1 MHTSTIGS
9 SGRIHQNRI
18 SNIPNKPSNFY
29 KLWDGLEEV
38 YARILTHSRLLGT
51 TFQSRTSHSLSSGLI
66 LRFLHQCPIP
76 SVNVNSHACL
86 QDILHYQSDLAL
98 CSLYPSQAP
107 PSQVPTVLDKKTV
120 VTAPTV
126 MGHPDTTGCGI
137 SCSSQL
143 IQQMRCSPRSTSTSP
158 RTQPVLHGCISNSLG
173 SQLASSSIL
182 RTVVKPRILSAHQLA
197 GA

>member
-1 MHTSTIGS
+1 MSYPVCQRQQSCLLARYPPSSVRSRTLLWTIWTSMS
-9 SGRIHQNRI
+9 AVL
-18 SNIPNKPSNFY
+18 KKAV
-29 KLWDGLEEV
+29 KLNHS
-38 YARILTHSRLLGT
+38 LTHS
-51 TFQSRTSHSLSSGLI
+51 
-66 LRFLHQCPIP
+66 
-76 SVNVNSHACL
+76 
-86 QDILHYQSDLAL
+86 LAL
-98 CSLYPSQAP
+98 CSLYPSRAP